1 MTFAIGN
8 LPTPLLGNVPLPIDL
23 NDERLDTPAV
33 LVDLDVVDSNIEGMA
48 SFAKRQGLA
57 MRPHTKTHK
66 SIAMAQRQLA
76 AGAAGLSVA
85 TTTEAEIMMRSG
97 VTDLLLAYPIV
108 GKPKLDRLV
117 PLLQTGGLTLVS
129 DSSEITEKYRELAER
144 IGCTIPVILEVDT
157 GMDRAGA
164 DPRKVTSLALE
175 IAKAKGLHFRG
186 IMTHAG
192 HAHDALDHAGVE
204 KIAHHEASVMGK
216 TREELERAGLDVE
229 VVSAGS
235 TITSSYLHG
244 SDGIT
249 EIRPG
254 TYIYNDLRT
263 LGRYA
268 CTPEAMAVTA
278 LASVVSINND
288 RITLNSGS
296 KTLTSTKDGRYG
308 YGGLIA
314 DPQAHWLRLSEEHGT
329 LRIGSGMKYS
339 VGDRVQL
346 LPIHVCVWSDLQ
358 VEIYGHRSGKIVER
372 VQVDAMRHSL

>member
-1 MTFAIGN
+1 MTFSMEN
-8 LPTPLLGNVPLPIDL
+8 LPRPLLADVSLPIDL
-23 NDERLDTPAV
+23 NDERLDTPAI
-33 LVDLDVVDSNIEGMA
+33 LVNLDIVDANIESMA
-48 SFAKRQGLA
+48 SFARGEGLA

-66 SIAMAQRQLA
+66 SIAMAQRQLI
-76 AGAAGLSVA
+76 AGASGLSVA
-85 TTTEAEIMMRSG
+85 TTTEAEVMMRSG

-108 GKPKLDRLV
+108 GKRKLDRLA
-117 PLLQTGGLTLVS
+117 PLLRAGGLTLVS
-129 DSSEITEKYRELAER
+129 DSPEITENYRQLAESNN
-144 IGCTIPVILEVDT
+144 CAIPVILEIDT

-175 IAKAKGLHFRG
+175 IARTEGLHFRG

-192 HAHDALDHAGVE
+192 HAHDATDQAGIE
-204 KIAHHEASVMGK
+204 KIARLEASIMGR
-216 TREELERAGLDVE
+216 TREELELAGLDVE

-235 TITSSYLHG
+235 TITSSYLRG

-268 CTPEAMAVTA
+268 CTPEAMAATA
-278 LASVVSINND
+278 MATVVSINND

-296 KTLTSTKDGRYG
+296 KTLTSTKDGQYG
-308 YGGLIA
+308 YGAVIDDSEA
-314 DPQAHWLRLSEEHGT
+314 QWLRLSEEHAT
-329 LRIGSGMKYS
+329 LRIGSGVKYS

-346 LPIHVCVWSDLQ
+346 LPVHVCVWSDLQ
-358 VEIYGHRSGKIVER
+358 PEIYGYRNGKIVER
-372 VQVDAMRHSL
+372 IQVDAMRHSL